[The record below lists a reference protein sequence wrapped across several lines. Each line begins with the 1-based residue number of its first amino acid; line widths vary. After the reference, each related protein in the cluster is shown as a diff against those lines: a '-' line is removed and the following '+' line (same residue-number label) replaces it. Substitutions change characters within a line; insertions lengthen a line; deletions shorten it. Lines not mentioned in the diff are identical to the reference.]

1 MQASGPWCLG
11 KEALGRTQAEPS
23 GQEMRPKEGGTKPRV
38 LCRPWD
44 ELDLVPREREA
55 AGG

>member
-1 MQASGPWCLG
+1 MQASGPRCLG
-11 KEALGRTQAEPS
+11 KEALGRTQAVPC
-23 GQEMRPKEGGTKPRV
+23 GQEMHPKEGGTEPWV

-55 AGG
+55 TGG